1 MKKHHIG
8 LILVALVVTILL
20 SALLVACGDNGE
32 TSTAQTTSSAP
43 ESTTEAVFTST
54 KVEITTTK
62 TEETSTKTAITTTEV
77 IITSTETVVT
87 STETV
92 VTSTEAVVTTVVITT
107 APETIAQPDA
117 FIIYSIEM
125 LGRYGDATIIKYGDF
140 EILVDGGTSSD
151 TASVQKALAK
161 HVTDRH
167 LDMLIV
173 SHPDADH
180 IDGIE
185 KLSTFSAIDSIGMIV
200 QNGDTRGNADFN
212 NTVVSHFSMADSK
225 SITEIMAD
233 RSLRTVKVDD
243 AFSITFLEHS
253 YYYDETAD
261 KNDKSIAFIVEFE
274 NTVLFMG
281 GDMESAS
288 CNSLMQMNPDLV
300 TEEQFVIFKA
310 LHHGSKGTNKDAF
323 LSYIKPDLAFVSAG
337 MQLTSSGLPNY
348 SSHPYPEAISRIAA
362 HTTRIY
368 WSSLIGNTTIT
379 CDGEDATVTSEGRTK
394 DYYYETKSE
403 SGTFLAKKEEEI
415 AVTVFETRYYQMLI
429 EYHGYPDRLNILKK
443 IFN

>member
-8 LILVALVVTILL
+8 LILVALVVTVLL

-43 ESTTEAVFTST
+43 ESTTEAAFSST

-62 TEETSTKTAITTTEV
+62 TEETSTETAITTTEV
-77 IITSTETVVT
+77 IITSTETVVTSTETVVTSTETVVTSTETVVT

-151 TASVQKALAK
+151 AASVQKALAK

-233 RSLRTVKVDD
+233 QSLRTVKVDD
-243 AFSITFLEHS
+243 AFSITFLEH
-253 YYYDETAD
+253 A
-261 KNDKSIAFIVEFE
+261 
-274 NTVLFMG
+274 
-281 GDMESAS
+281 
-288 CNSLMQMNPDLV
+288 
-300 TEEQFVIFKA
+300 
-310 LHHGSKGTNKDAF
+310 
-323 LSYIKPDLAFVSAG
+323 
-337 MQLTSSGLPNY
+337 
-348 SSHPYPEAISRIAA
+348 
-362 HTTRIY
+362 
-368 WSSLIGNTTIT
+368 
-379 CDGEDATVTSEGRTK
+379 
-394 DYYYETKSE
+394 
-403 SGTFLAKKEEEI
+403 
-415 AVTVFETRYYQMLI
+415 
-429 EYHGYPDRLNILKK
+429 
-443 IFN
+443 